1 MKFIAQQQCITMLGG
16 SQMLTLVKGIKF
28 YNAKEV
34 HPAKDCEVL
43 VLTGGQY
50 TDGLESIISV
60 SYHDGYFNGKEYSL
74 NDKVYAWAYAT
85 EFESVFKGFKE
96 KEEDDF

>member
-1 MKFIAQQQCITMLGG
+1 MMI
-16 SQMLTLVKGIKF
+16 TLVKGIKF

-50 TDGLESIISV
+50 TDGLEAILGV
-60 SYHDGYFNGKEYSL
+60 SYHDGHFNGKEHSM

-85 EFESVFKGFKE
+85 ELESVFNTF